1 MANSSQDLFDQGEDI
16 VSSWMKFEAVGNSII
31 GTLVNKFHKEGEGMY
46 PAQEVYVLNNAIVNS
61 EEQPAE
67 DEWNVGVKE
76 SNNYINSRVGKLPM
90 GSNVWF
96 KYEKDI
102 APSQKGYNPAKS
114 IMIKQFIKPLHSK
127 PVTVS
132 INSNDVSSAFGPNV
146 PDMPY

>member
-16 VSSWMKFEAVGNSII
+16 VSSWMKFDAIGNSII
-31 GTLVNKFHKEGEGMY
+31 GTLINKFHKEGD
-46 PAQEVYVLNNAIVNS
+46 PAQEVYVLNNCIVNG

-67 DEWNVGVKE
+67 DEWNVGIKE
-76 SNNYINSRVGKLPM
+76 TNTYINSRIGKLPM

-114 IMIKQFIKPLHSK
+114 IMIKQFAKPLHK
-127 PVTVS
+127 NPVATLS
-132 INSNDVSSAFGPNV
+132 STDVDSAFGSDSDLPFV
-146 PDMPY
+146 